1 MAQWKRIRVKVNGRV
16 EYRWTDGKGN
26 YRLANPNSSNKLST
40 WDKLASYKPE
50 ALAIRKNAA
59 RRVHRGIN
67 TAVEDAVNKVKTD
80 FSNFNTAANRAFG
93 IKPQP
98 NKGKGGAKPPYTDGQ
113 IVEKEGNKFRYSAKT
128 KQFTLVKE
136 PKKPETKP
144 QPEPPKNPRAEQ
156 QTTTTRTPPKP
167 KPKKPA
173 PGYQKSESG
182 YYRGTSA
189 ESRSKYEAE
198 LAKKSGSTSG
208 NPLLDRFRRDMG
220 RDAKTGE
227 RQYSTPADKSQYVDK
242 NGKLKIQDKPKPQPV
257 AAKPKPKPPTTK
269 TGGNT
274 PASGVSFT
282 ASEEAKGRSGFNPRG
297 TDRPRVIPPGYK
309 WDPKLKRVVKK

>member
-1 MAQWKRIRVKVNGRV
+1 MAKR
-16 EYRWTDGKGN
+16 
-26 YRLANPNSSNKLST
+26 
-40 WDKLASYKPE
+40 KPE
-50 ALAIRKNAA
+50 RKDFPRGLRGNRQYQLALQAYNNPERNAEN
-59 RRVHRGIN
+59 ILS
-67 TAVEDAVNKVKTD
+67 K
-80 FSNFNTAANRAFG
+80 AFQV
-93 IKPQP
+93 KPQP
-98 NKGKGGAKPPYTDGQ
+98 RKGQGGTTETSKPNPLA
-113 IVEKEGNKFRYSAKT
+113 IK
-128 KQFTLVKE
+128 
-136 PKKPETKP
+136 
-144 QPEPPKNPRAEQ
+144 PKNPPSQNDRVGVSTKGGNLTPDSVWEFKPGKPVRWNGQAWEPVSKSTAEKKPTTPPISAPER
-156 QTTTTRTPPKP
+156 QTTTTRTPAPKP

-208 NPLLDRFRRDMG
+208 NPLLDRFRRDTG